1 MSYGPVLHGAD
12 GNLVLVRVR
21 VDERLL
27 EEVLEAL
34 AGASFPINPEIR
46 HGHPDT
52 WVEFPA
58 YEKHTAEIR
67 RLIRAAGIRNVEI
80 ELANTLIAAL

>member
-46 HGHPDT
+46 HGHPYT

-58 YEKHTAEIR
+58 YEKHVSEVR
-67 RLIRAAGIRNVEI
+67 RLIRGAGIRGVEL
-80 ELANTLIAAL
+80 ELANMLIAAV